1 MQKLRIGIVICV
13 VASLLL
19 AACGGSAPEP
29 TATPVPPTE
38 KPPATAPVAPTAAPT
53 AVPPTPVPTTAPA
66 TKPDKVTLDFWYS
79 LAGSSGQAVEELV
92 KQFNASQTYIEV
104 KATYQGGYAEIMAKT
119 WNAIYAEQTL
129 PQVAQLGG
137 APLVGATGACVPIT
151 DFTDGPNGIDRSK
164 VYDAFWK
171 YNMAGGTIWAMPF
184 NNSVPLLYYNKDLFK
199 AAGLDPD
206 KPPETWD
213 DVLRYGQMISDGESQ
228 WGFNTNDDT
237 HWYFSTMVLGNGG
250 QIVNAE
256 ETEVLYNS
264 PEAVEMLTLWGDM
277 VNDVQIMPPAQHNEA
292 PTDFL
297 AGTLGMLMRSS
308 SVVPSLARDAP
319 FKLGVAMV
327 PTTAGKQRVAPIGG
341 GSMVIFK
348 NQNPYILD
356 AAWEFVKFMTSEPG
370 SLYLATHTGYV
381 PIYKDA
387 LQWPELQA
395 YLEANPLSRVPIEE
409 LQYSYAIPVFPSLG
423 TSDSTLRQAI
433 EAVELG
439 ANDPQAALD
448 EAKAIVD
455 QDIKDQQQQ

>member
-250 QIVNAE
+250 QIVNTE

-356 AAWEFVKFMTSEPG
+356 AAWEFVKFMTSEPS

-439 ANDPQAALD
+439 ANDPQSALD

>member
-250 QIVNAE
+250 QIVNTE

-356 AAWEFVKFMTSEPG
+356 AAWEFVKFMTSEPS